1 MRRSRFR
8 SRFRT
13 SGLGYRG
20 SYGRGV
26 PLKGPIAIIFS
37 IGMLLFF
44 VSFVL
49 NFVLMFAMDDYF
61 ESFGMIFFFIPFGIM
76 AILVPTMIIASIVQA
91 FKVMKNPQA
100 FANEQ
105 MAQGFG
111 QTVNVASLAQQ
122 AGYQV
127 NQLPSNDPSTAQ
139 YLLESD
145 QRKILVKV
153 LTPGQT
159 YRNGIVQDLSKGLGQ
174 YLAQEAWV
182 IQTPPT
188 FTDNDLNFARFYN
201 VKLLNQVELSK
212 LLPIQ
217 TKDSSTKF

>member
-1 MRRSRFR
+1 MRRSRYRRDFSS
-8 SRFRT
+8 SRR
-13 SGLGYRG
+13 LG
-20 SYGRGV
+20 YGRGA
-26 PLKGPIAIIFS
+26 PLKGPIAMIFS
-37 IGMLLFF
+37 IGMFLFF
-44 VSFVL
+44 ASFVL
-49 NFVLMFAMDDYF
+49 NIVLMITFNNYF
-61 ESFGMIFFFIPFGIM
+61 ESFGLIFFFIPFGIM

-105 MAQGFG
+105 MDQGFG
-111 QTVNVASLAQQ
+111 QTVNVSSLAQQ

-139 YLLESD
+139 FLLESD

-153 LTPGQT
+153 LPPSQV

-201 VKLLNQVELSK
+201 VKLLSQDELSK
-212 LLPIQ
+212 LLSAQSRPPR
-217 TKDSSTKF
+217 S

>member
-1 MRRSRFR
+1 
-8 SRFRT
+8 
-13 SGLGYRG
+13 
-20 SYGRGV
+20 
-26 PLKGPIAIIFS
+26 
-37 IGMLLFF
+37 
-44 VSFVL
+44 
-49 NFVLMFAMDDYF
+49 
-61 ESFGMIFFFIPFGIM
+61 MIFFFIPFGIM

-105 MAQGFG
+105 MAQESG

-127 NQLPSNDPSTAQ
+127 NHLPSNDPSTAQ

-153 LTPGQT
+153 LPSGQT

-201 VKLLNQVELSK
+201 VKLIDEQTVITLLS
-212 LLPIQ
+212 PVSSI
-217 TKDSSTKF
+217 TKN

>member
-61 ESFGMIFFFIPFGIM
+61 ETFGMIFFFIPFGIM
-76 AILVPTMIIASIVQA
+76 AILVPTMIIASIV
-91 FKVMKNPQA
+91 FGNK
-100 FANEQ
+100 Q
-105 MAQGFG
+105 MAQGSG

-127 NQLPSNDPSTAQ
+127 NHLPSNDPSTAQ

-153 LTPGQT
+153 LPSGQM

-182 IQTPPT
+182 IQNPAS

-201 VKLLNQVELSK
+201 VKLIDEQTVITLLS
-212 LLPIQ
+212 PVSSI
-217 TKDSSTKF
+217 TKN

>member
-37 IGMLLFF
+37 IGRLLFF

-76 AILVPTMIIASIVQA
+76 AILVPTMIIASIV
-91 FKVMKNPQA
+91 FGNK
-100 FANEQ
+100 Q

-201 VKLLNQVELSK
+201 VKLIDEQTAITLLS
-212 LLPIQ
+212 PVSTI
-217 TKDSSTKF
+217 TKN